1 MSVDRYQGDWVI
13 VDRYLSY
20 IEVHLLQSCL
30 KGAGIPTLVS
40 DAQLVQTD
48 PLLSP
53 ALRGASLR
61 VPAERVAEARE
72 LIAAIK
78 RGDFALGDDF
88 EPGSQKP

>member
-20 IEVHLLQSCL
+20 IEVHLLQSWL
-30 KGAGIPTLVS
+30 KGAGIPAMVS

-48 PLLSP
+48 PLLAP

-61 VPAERVAEARE
+61 VPAGRVAEANER
-72 LIAAIK
+72 LAAIK
-78 RGDFALGDDF
+78 RGDFERGDDF
-88 EPGSQKP
+88 EPGPQKS

>member
-1 MSVDRYQGDWVI
+1 MDQYQGDWVI

-30 KGAGIPTLVS
+30 KGAGIQTLVS

-72 LIAAIK
+72 LIAAIE
-78 RGDFALGDDF
+78 RGDFALGEDF
-88 EPGSQKP
+88 DQQAGK

>member
-1 MSVDRYQGDWVI
+1 MKYRHVFDR
-13 VDRYLSY
+13 RT
-20 IEVHLLQSCL
+20 CL
-30 KGAGIPTLVS
+30 KGAGIPALVA

-72 LIAAIK
+72 LLAAVK
-78 RGDFALGDDF
+78 RGDFELGDDF
-88 EPGSQKP
+88 EPGAQKPG

>member
-1 MSVDRYQGDWVI
+1 MDQYQGDWVI

-30 KGAGIPTLVS
+30 KGAGIPALVS

-61 VPAERVAEARE
+61 VPAERFDEAKE
-72 LIAAIK
+72 LLAAIK
-78 RGDFALGDDF
+78 RGDFALDDDF
-88 EPGSQKP
+88 EPRS